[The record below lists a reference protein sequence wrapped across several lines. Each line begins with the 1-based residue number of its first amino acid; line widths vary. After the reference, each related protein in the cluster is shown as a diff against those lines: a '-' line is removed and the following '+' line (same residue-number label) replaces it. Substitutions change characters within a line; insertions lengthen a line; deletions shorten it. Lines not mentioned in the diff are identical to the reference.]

1 VIYGFYLGDINM
13 TLSKTILDNWEYNLN
28 FVLDST
34 YNGVIAVDKDGYIV
48 SVNKSALKMLDS
60 NENLMGKYIQEIIPD
75 SHLPFVLQ
83 TGKAEL
89 GQKVNISERVCLA
102 NLTPILRGNEIMGAV
117 VVFEDVLILR
127 QMVEDMSSL
136 KELRQVTQALLES
149 VLEGAVIIDKV
160 GIIEGC
166 NDAFCQ
172 FINSDKEKVTGK
184 YIADVLPELDL
195 TGVFESVEN
204 EYVERRSI
212 KGQDVIVTN
221 LPIFN
226 GSEVVGAVGKIMFK
240 PVSEM
245 DVLVNKVK
253 TLKSKIAFY
262 SERLEA
268 ASGAKFTKENIVGKS
283 QAISMLK
290 ESILKH
296 APGNTPILLRGE
308 QGTGKQLFAHA
319 IHRESNRKFGPFV
332 HINCSEFPDNLLEV
346 ELFGAVAGVMG
357 RTKKNDLVGKFEICD
372 RGTLFLN
379 EIDQMSPA
387 IQERLMQVLRD
398 KTIQRTGEDIVRAV
412 DVRLVAAT
420 SSNLEDL
427 IGLKLFRE
435 DLYYQLNVL
444 CLNIPPLR
452 ERQEDMELLTNN
464 IIEKYN
470 REFGKKVTGISSEV
484 YRILIKHAWPGN
496 IRELERVLSYSFD
509 FIEEE
514 LIQVHHLPAYLKKAV
529 TNETKKNKK
538 TTLKFI
544 LDETER
550 NTIMQAIQQNGGNKV
565 KAAQQL
571 GISRASL
578 YQKLEKFNLL
588 NE

>member
-1 VIYGFYLGDINM
+1 M

-75 SHLPFVLQ
+75 SRLPFVLQ

-89 GQKVNISERVCLA
+89 GQKVIISDRVCLA
-102 NLTPILRGNEIMGAV
+102 NLTPILRGHEIMGAV

-127 QMVEDMSSL
+127 QMVEEMSSL

-160 GIIEGC
+160 GMIEGC

-172 FINSDKEKVTGK
+172 FVNSDKEKVTGK

-253 TLKSKIAFY
+253 TLKSKIAYY

-268 ASGAKFTKENIVGKS
+268 ASGAKFTTDNIVGKS
-283 QAISMLK
+283 QTISMLK

-296 APGNTPILLRGE
+296 APGNIPILMRGE

-319 IHRESNRKFGPFV
+319 IHRESSRKHGPFV
-332 HINCSEFPDNLLEV
+332 HINCSEFTDNLLEV
-346 ELFGAVAGVMG
+346 ELFGAAAGVMG
-357 RTKKNDLVGKFEICD
+357 RTKKNDLVGKLETCD

-379 EIDQMSPA
+379 EIDRMSPTTQA
-387 IQERLMQVLRD
+387 RLMQVLRD
-398 KTIQRTGEDIVRAV
+398 KTMQRIGEDIVRSV

-427 IGLKLFRE
+427 IRQKLFRE
-435 DLYYQLNVL
+435 DLFYQLNVL
-444 CLNIPPLR
+444 CFNIPPLR
-452 ERQEDMELLTNN
+452 DRQEDMELLTNN
-464 IIEKYN
+464 ILEKYN

-509 FIEEE
+509 FIEDEI
-514 LIQVHHLPAYLKKAV
+514 IQVHHLPVYLKKVV
-529 TNETKKNKK
+529 TSETKKNKK

-578 YQKLEKFNLL
+578 YQKLEKYNLL

>member
-1 VIYGFYLGDINM
+1 M

>member
-1 VIYGFYLGDINM
+1 M

-60 NENLMGKYIQEIIPD
+60 NGNLMGKYIQEIIPD
-75 SHLPFVLQ
+75 SRLPFVLQ

-89 GQKVNISERVCLA
+89 GQKVIISDRVCLA
-102 NLTPILRGNEIMGAV
+102 NLTPILRGHEIMGAV

-160 GIIEGC
+160 GMIEGC

-172 FINSDKEKVTGK
+172 FVNSDKEKVTGK

-253 TLKSKIAFY
+253 TLKSKIAYY

-268 ASGAKFTKENIVGKS
+268 ASGAKFTIDNIVGKS
-283 QAISMLK
+283 QTISMLK

-296 APGNTPILLRGE
+296 APGNTPILMRGE

-319 IHRESNRKFGPFV
+319 IHRESSRKHGPFV
-332 HINCSEFPDNLLEV
+332 HINCSEFTDNLLEV
-346 ELFGAVAGVMG
+346 ELFGAAAGVMG
-357 RTKKNDLVGKFEICD
+357 RTKKNDLVGKLEICD

-379 EIDQMSPA
+379 EIDRMSPTTQA
-387 IQERLMQVLRD
+387 RLMQVLRD
-398 KTIQRTGEDIVRAV
+398 KTMQRIGEDIVRTV
-412 DVRLVAAT
+412 DVRLAAAT

-427 IGLKLFRE
+427 IRQKLFRE

-444 CLNIPPLR
+444 CFNIPPLR
-452 ERQEDMELLTNN
+452 DRQEDMELLTNN

-514 LIQVHHLPAYLKKAV
+514 IIQVHHLPVYLKKAV
-529 TNETKKNKK
+529 TSETKKNKK

-578 YQKLEKFNLL
+578 YQKLEKYNLL